1 VKLSHAKGLTN
12 LMACLQMQKAEKN
25 KSKEEKD
32 LIQRYK
38 VFAKAQTA
46 EDYEVLLNGL
56 HCKHISRSQA
66 ERS

>member
-1 VKLSHAKGLTN
+1 
-12 LMACLQMQKAEKN
+12 MQKGEKN

-46 EDYEVLLNGL
+46 EDFEVLLNGL
-56 HCKHISRSQA
+56 HCQSIFEIGVAISFSDNKDR
-66 ERS
+66 

>member
-1 VKLSHAKGLTN
+1 
-12 LMACLQMQKAEKN
+12 MQKAEKN

-46 EDYEVLLNGL
+46 EDFEVLLNGL
-56 HCKHISRSQA
+56 HCASHPLLAGIPS
-66 ERS
+66 